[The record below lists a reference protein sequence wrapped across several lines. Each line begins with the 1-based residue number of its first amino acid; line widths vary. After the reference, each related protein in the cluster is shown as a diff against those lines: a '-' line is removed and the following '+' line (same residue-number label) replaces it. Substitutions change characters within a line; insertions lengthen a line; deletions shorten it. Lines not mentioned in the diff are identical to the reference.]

1 MAIDLNNPNNL
12 NHDKL
17 DRDKVYFYRYLEYKS
32 TDYYEITHRCP
43 QHAEQ
48 DEAQLELI
56 GQAGDW
62 DECLE
67 CGIQN
72 VPHWYSEQYDYHG
85 DLLKYYT

>member
-1 MAIDLNNPNNL
+1 MAINLNNPNNL

-17 DRDKVYFYRYLEYKS
+17 DRNRVYFYRYIEYKS
-32 TDYYEITHRCP
+32 TDYYEFTNRCP
-43 QHAEQ
+43 KHAEE

-56 GQAGDW
+56 DLAGDF

-72 VPHWYSEQYDYHG
+72 VPMWYSEDYQSTPE
-85 DLLKYYT
+85 DFE